1 MAIDLLRFYARHF
14 AMATKVSA
22 TGFKSSNRALDC
34 GRTPMIG
41 TNAMRL
47 LALLAVIATLTLS
60 TLATR
65 SAEWPSKPVHLIV
78 PFAAGGAADIVGRLV
93 ADALGSALGQQVVV
107 EDRAGGGGLVGAQAA
122 VHSEPDGYTLLLSG
136 MSALVLAPA
145 VNKSPGFDPMRDLT
159 HIAYIGGAPS
169 VILAHPSLGVR
180 SFKELIAYLKSHLD
194 GLEYVSSG
202 TGTVGNAITEYIA
215 AREHLKLVHVPYKS
229 GNAAIVDLLAGR
241 VKLGSLNWS
250 TAREQIFAGKL
261 IPLAVSSANRLPQLA
276 DLPTLNEIGY
286 PDVVTTTWH
295 SLSAPAGLPQDIV
308 GKVNGAMIK
317 IVTSTNVRKHLEDDA
332 AEIRPMSPAEVTQ
345 FIHSEIDKWT
355 PVIRAASH
363 SN

>member
-1 MAIDLLRFYARHF
+1 
-14 AMATKVSA
+14 
-22 TGFKSSNRALDC
+22 
-34 GRTPMIG
+34 
-41 TNAMRL
+41 MRL
-47 LALLAVIATLTLS
+47 LPLLAAIGTLVLS
-60 TLATR
+60 SS
-65 SAEWPSKPVHLIV
+65 SAPAADWPSKPLRLIV

-93 ADALGSALGQQVVV
+93 ADALGSTLGQQIVV
-107 EDRAGGGGLVGAQAA
+107 ENRAGGGGLVGAQAA
-122 VHSEPDGYTLLLSG
+122 AHAEPDGYTLLLSG

-145 VNKSPGFDPMRDLT
+145 VNKNPGFDPMRDFT

-180 SFKELIAYLKSHLD
+180 SFEALTAYLKSHPE

-215 AREHLKLVHVPYKS
+215 AKEQLKLVHVPYKS
-229 GNAAIVDLLAGR
+229 GNAAILDLLAGR

-261 IPLAVSSANRLPQLA
+261 IALAVSSAHRLPQLP
-276 DLPTLNEIGY
+276 DLPTLNELGY

-295 SLSAPAGLPQDIV
+295 SLSAPAGLGADIV
-308 GKVNGAMIK
+308 GKINRAMIA

-332 AEIRPMSPAEVTQ
+332 AEIRPMSPTEVTQ
-345 FIHSEIDKWT
+345 FVHSEINKWT
-355 PVIRAASH
+355 PVIRAASQ
-363 SN
+363 SNSR